1 MTTMSEA
8 KNTVDPD
15 DFEIQFLHCP
25 ECISGIMRL
34 QFMTYFTWLND
45 ELVTVPNFPAWV
57 CDLCGRREYDHR
69 AISWL
74 NTLLNPEAGSKRRK
88 RRRFSPE
95 RDARLPKKP
104 IYPD

>member
-1 MTTMSEA
+1 MSEQEA
-8 KNTVDPD
+8 REENES
-15 DFEIQFLHCP
+15 FEYQVAHCP

-34 QFMTYFTWLND
+34 RFMTYFTWLND

-74 NTLLNPEAGSKRRK
+74 NTLLNPETGGRKKR
-88 RRRFSPE
+88 RRRFSPD
-95 RDARLPKKP
+95 RDTRLPKKP
-104 IYPD
+104 IYPE